1 MEKDDGDEVSS
12 YRGKKSYLRWTESM
26 DRLLLE
32 VLKEQKIKG
41 QKDDRNFSQEAYR
54 AAVQAVNTEFKMDI
68 DAKKVVNRLKTLKT
82 QMGVAV
88 DTLNKSGFSW
98 NDITKRIEAEPQVWD
113 GIEKVND
120 DVKLIRSREL
130 RNLELMRDIFE
141 KDRATG
147 LGATSA
153 KERVKRWEKETME
166 MSIEDIDQ
174 MQTSN
179 EVHLEGID
187 IFDNFAPSST
197 GYHAPTSSTQSMSKS
212 SSKRGIKR
220 KAAVIDLINEGITE
234 VKDAMKDIALAISNT
249 SRRVRSEDEV
259 VQELM
264 KMGFCGNLFLDALDY
279 LVEDPVRIN
288 TFFACPEHLRP
299 DWLCRKLGSA

>member
-113 GIEKVND
+113 GIEK
-120 DVKLIRSREL
+120 
-130 RNLELMRDIFE
+130 
-141 KDRATG
+141 
-147 LGATSA
+147 
-153 KERVKRWEKETME
+153 
-166 MSIEDIDQ
+166 

-197 GYHAPTSSTQSMSKS
+197 GYLAPTSSTQSMSKS

-220 KAAVIDLINEGITE
+220 KAAVIDLISEGITE
-234 VKDAMKDIALAISNT
+234 IKDAMKDIALAISNT

-259 VQELM
+259 IQELM
-264 KMGFCGNLFLDALDY
+264 KMGFVAICF
-279 LVEDPVRIN
+279 
-288 TFFACPEHLRP
+288 
-299 DWLCRKLGSA
+299 